1 MTKAASLWPH
11 VTNEGSEHGR
21 QPRITPLDGW
31 RTISV
36 ALVVFCHLA
45 TVSSIAVSVPGQLG
59 RTFILPFLHESGSLG
74 VEIFFVISGYVIT
87 GGLIREYEGNADQIS
102 LRNFYLRRAFR
113 ILPPLAIY
121 VLVIVLLAEL
131 HVLPNPATGVVYA
144 LTFTCNLDLHDC
156 GAWFGRHTWSFSYEE
171 QFYLVIPLLFSLCWR
186 RVDFILIFIPF
197 LLGILTIYFY
207 LSGSNFVAGY
217 FGHFLAIAAGVTWA
231 TRDTFI
237 LRLCSSLPRFAVML
251 APLILIAA
259 VRAGDTSLWPVR
271 SIIVPPIIIFMLV
284 YSTFISTNL
293 AHKLSMKWLTYIGRV
308 SYSIY
313 LWQQLATYPFVGA
326 GLTFYLVSITA
337 CLFLA
342 ATSYR
347 WIEAPLI
354 KVSHSLS
361 SHTYWRARRL
371 DANAA
376 LPVTS
381 TDRAGH

>member
-326 GLTFYLVSITA
+326 G
-337 CLFLA
+337 
-342 ATSYR
+342 
-347 WIEAPLI
+347 
-354 KVSHSLS
+354 
-361 SHTYWRARRL
+361 
-371 DANAA
+371 
-376 LPVTS
+376 
-381 TDRAGH
+381 